1 MNNLSN
7 KILIYDALSSTST
20 LLKSMA
26 REGAEDGTVI
36 ISKVQTGGR
45 GRLGKSF
52 FSPEGGLY
60 LSYLMH
66 PKTLPEET
74 AEITMCTGA
83 VVRRVIGEQ
92 CGIWADIKYVND
104 LLYNGKKLCGI
115 LAELI
120 EGNLIIGIGIN
131 VNNKAEVFP
140 PELRDIVISI
150 SDILGEDVSP
160 AELHLPLISALNDL
174 NSTWPNCKK
183 NLLDE
188 YLKYCCT
195 NF

>member
-36 ISKVQTGGR
+36 ISKIQTGGR

-140 PELRDIVISI
+140 
-150 SDILGEDVSP
+150 
-160 AELHLPLISALNDL
+160 H
-174 NSTWPNCKK
+174 
-183 NLLDE
+183 
-188 YLKYCCT
+188 
-195 NF
+195 